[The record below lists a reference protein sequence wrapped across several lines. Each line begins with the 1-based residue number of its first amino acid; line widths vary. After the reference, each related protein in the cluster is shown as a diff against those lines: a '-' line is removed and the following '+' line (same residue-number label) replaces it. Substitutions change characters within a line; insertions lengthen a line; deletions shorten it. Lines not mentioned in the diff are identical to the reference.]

1 MKRDVLKLED
11 SLMDMVVKMSEGN
24 PGAMACVAELAK
36 VEKDIDPDSAFSAMG
51 VGAMIQLD
59 GLGIYG
65 SPIYILWSDQCGRNP
80 NKMLGLLR
88 CVQMGHVT
96 PSYVQKIAADQ
107 MGTDIIS
114 NEQWDDMKAF
124 LQDELPNFQV
134 W

>member
-11 SLMDMVVKMSEGN
+11 SLMDMLVKMSEGN
-24 PGAMACVAELAK
+24 TGAMSCLAELIK
-36 VEKDIDPDSAFSAMG
+36 VEKDIDPDSAFSPMG

-96 PSYVQKIAADQ
+96 PSYVQGLAADQ
-107 MGTDIIS
+107 MGTDIIP
-114 NEQWDDMKAF
+114 EEGWDNMKAF
-124 LQDELPNFQV
+124 LQKELPNFKV